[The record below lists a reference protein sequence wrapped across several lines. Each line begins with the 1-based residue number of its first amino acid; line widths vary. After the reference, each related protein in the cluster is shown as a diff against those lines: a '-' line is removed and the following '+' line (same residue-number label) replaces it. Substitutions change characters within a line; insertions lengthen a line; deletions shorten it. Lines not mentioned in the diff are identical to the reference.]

1 MKRREALKNIGL
13 SAGAV
18 LATPSLFSI
27 LQSCTSDVATWT
39 PDFLTSDQG
48 VVLKGI
54 IDVILPKTD
63 TPSGNEVNVAQFID
77 KYANE
82 VISTEDQAKQKAA
95 YENLVSLIKR
105 DYNENLSKV
114 TTNNYM
120 ALLDTHMKSS
130 SEDQPESDPDKTNA
144 SQLLNSIKGMSIWAY
159 RVSETVGETVLAY
172 DPIPGAAYCG
182 DLQELT
188 GGKAWSL

>member
-13 SAGAV
+13 STGAV

-27 LQSCTSDVATWT
+27 LQSCTSDITTWT
-39 PDFLTSDQG
+39 PDFLSNDQG
-48 VVLKGI
+48 TVLKGI

-82 VISTEDQAKQKAA
+82 VTGTEEQAKIKAA
-95 YENLVSLIKR
+95 YENLVNLIKR

-114 TTNNYM
+114 TTDDYK
-120 ALLDTHMKSS
+120 ALLDTHMKLS
-130 SEDQPESDPDKTNA
+130 SEEQPESDPNKINA
-144 SQLLNSIKGMSIWAY
+144 SQLLNSIKGRSIWAY
-159 RVSETVGETVLAY
+159 RISETVGETVLAY
-172 DPIPGAAYCG
+172 DPIPGVAYCG